1 MVESD
6 HEVFTVNPSEVCNAL
21 LGLNQRKAGGPDGRN
36 NWLLREFADF
46 LASPVCD
53 ILNSSFRPWKDA
65 NVSPLMKVKS
75 VTNIDK
81 QIRPIS
87 LTPALSKLAE
97 DFIVNKYIG
106 PAVLEVIDPN
116 QYGAILKTSTLQAL
130 VSMVHTWAQATD
142 GTGSAVRVVLLDY
155 RKAFD
160 LVDHSILAAKILEL
174 RIPRRIARW
183 VCDFLMDRRQR
194 VKLSN
199 DCFSEW
205 GAVPSGVPQ
214 GTKLG
219 PRLFVLMI
227 NDLRPSGSVAWKYPC
242 IQCRLLTFEP
252 KNKLFLFLG
261 NNFLERLI
269 FYLSFRYT
277 MVTRKICPEL
287 FLISVFDP
295 CINRGPIFGP
305 ILRV

>member
-1 MVESD
+1 
-6 HEVFTVNPSEVCNAL
+6 
-21 LGLNQRKAGGPDGRN
+21 
-36 NWLLREFADF
+36 
-46 LASPVCD
+46 
-53 ILNSSFRPWKDA
+53 
-65 NVSPLMKVKS
+65 MKVKS

-87 LTPALSKLAE
+87 LTPACCRCRSCRCLLSLSKLAE
-97 DFIVNKYIG
+97 DFIVNKYID

-130 VSMVHTWAQATD
+130 TSMVHTWAQATD

-160 LVDHSILAAKILEL
+160 LVNHSILAAKILEL

-219 PRLFVLMI
+219 
-227 NDLRPSGSVAWKYPC
+227 S
-242 IQCRLLTFEP
+242 
-252 KNKLFLFLG
+252 
-261 NNFLERLI
+261 
-269 FYLSFRYT
+269 SF
-277 MVTRKICPEL
+277 
-287 FLISVFDP
+287 
-295 CINRGPIFGP
+295 
-305 ILRV
+305 